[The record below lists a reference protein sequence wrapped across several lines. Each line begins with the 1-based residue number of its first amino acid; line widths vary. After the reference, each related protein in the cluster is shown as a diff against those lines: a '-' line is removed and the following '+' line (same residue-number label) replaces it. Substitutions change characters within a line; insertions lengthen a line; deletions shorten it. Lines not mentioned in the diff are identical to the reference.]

1 MNQKCK
7 PGRNEK
13 TWFSRVDTATAHATY
28 NTQPCCV
35 LLTLLVT
42 TFVLIQ
48 TWKPLQS
55 VSHCLQKPLLCS
67 KVSKSGS
74 LPGICRSVKSH
85 ASDTRQSWLPSHL
98 SVAQPGPH
106 AIKYW
111 LLLQGLM
118 PHSHTQA
125 QGTMHYHRRKMP
137 SLCLHSILYRDQHQG
152 RLLTVKK

>member
-1 MNQKCK
+1 MVLKGGHSHSTCYVQH
-7 PGRNEK
+7 
-13 TWFSRVDTATAHATY
+13 TA
-28 NTQPCCV
+28 
-35 LLTLLVT
+35 
-42 TFVLIQ
+42 
-48 TWKPLQS
+48 
-55 VSHCLQKPLLCS
+55 LLCFINS
-67 KVSKSGS
+67 FSYYICINTDMKTTAIGLPLPAKASVMQQGLKV
-74 LPGICRSVKSH
+74 GISAWYLQICQIPCFWHK
-85 ASDTRQSWLPSHL
+85 TESWLPSHL